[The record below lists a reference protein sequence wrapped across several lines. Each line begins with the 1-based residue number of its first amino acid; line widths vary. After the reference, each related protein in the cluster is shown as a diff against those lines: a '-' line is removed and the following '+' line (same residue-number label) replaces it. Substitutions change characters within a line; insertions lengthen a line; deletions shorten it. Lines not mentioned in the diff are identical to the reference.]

1 MSITPKTK
9 KKLFRVLFYFLLYSS
24 VSVIMFPVII
34 TIFSSLM
41 SEHELYLNNYQNFHL
56 FPNEWN
62 TISEL
67 FENYR
72 YVITSS
78 KRAVDTFINSLK
90 IAIPTTIIATVS
102 ACLAAYPLSRT
113 NMKGRKM
120 ILLLF
125 LFASMV
131 PTMAILIPLY
141 LQFVNL
147 SLYDTIW
154 GLVIVLTAYTLPF
167 SIWVM
172 KSFYDTIPYALEE
185 AALIDGC
192 TRFKALLRVIIPV
205 AMPGIGAV
213 SVYTFIIAWSNFVI
227 GMILTKTKSTPFTV
241 YVGVLCN
248 MENMEITKILATGVI
263 SSIPVVILALLF
275 QKLIIRG
282 LVEGAVKG

>member
-1 MSITPKTK
+1 MSITPKNK
-9 KKLFRVLFYFLLYSS
+9 NKLFRTLFYFLLYAS
-24 VSVIMFPVII
+24 VLVIMFPILI
-34 TIFSSLM
+34 LIFSSLM
-41 SEHELYLNNYQNFHL
+41 SEHELYLNHYPNFHL
-56 FPNEWN
+56 FPSEWN
-62 TISEL
+62 TLSEL
-67 FENYR
+67 FDNYR

-78 KRAVDTFINSLK
+78 KKAIATFINSLK
-90 IAIPTTIIATVS
+90 IAIPTTIIATLT
-102 ACLAAYPLSRT
+102 ACLAAYPLSRSK
-113 NMKGRKM
+113 MKGRNM

-172 KSFYDTIPYALEE
+172 KSFYDTIPDALEE
-185 AALIDGC
+185 AALVDGC
-192 TRFKALLRVIIPV
+192 TRFKALLRIILPV
-205 AMPGIGAV
+205 AMPGVGAV

-227 GMILTKTKSTPFTV
+227 GMILTKTNSTPFTV
-241 YVGVLCN
+241 YVGVLSN
-248 MENMEITKILATGVI
+248 MENMEVTIILTTGVI
-263 SSIPVVILALLF
+263 SSVPVVILALLF
-275 QKLIIRG
+275 QKVIIRG

>member
-9 KKLFRVLFYFLLYSS
+9 KNLFKVLFYFLLYSS
-24 VSVIMFPVII
+24 ALVIMFPVII
-34 TIFSSLM
+34 MIFSSLM
-41 SEHELYLNNYQNFHL
+41 SEHELYLNNYPNFHL

-78 KRAVDTFINSLK
+78 KRAIATFINSLQ

-120 ILLLF
+120 VLLLF

-141 LQFVNL
+141 LQFANL
-147 SLYDTIW
+147 RLYDTIW

-172 KSFYDTIPYALEE
+172 KSFYDTIPDALEE
-185 AALIDGC
+185 AALVDGC

-241 YVGVLCN
+241 YVGVLSN
-248 MENMEITKILATGVI
+248 MENMEISIILTTGVI

-275 QKLIIRG
+275 QRVIVRG